1 MNVGRVIVAIFN
13 IGIRLKYVIL
23 VCALLTF
30 GTYYLTS
37 HRMIEN
43 VGGKSEYDEA
53 MRYIDIK
60 NIVDDKFIDEVNREA
75 MGDSAAAAMVSGLGD
90 PWSYFMTADEYK
102 TYQLSSTNEYSNI
115 GMTIMQDENTGG
127 YQVVAVSAD
136 SPAAWAGLS
145 AGMVITDIDGEDIT
159 SQDID

>member
-1 MNVGRVIVAIFN
+1 MKKIFHRFLMNVGRVIVAIFN

-60 NIVDDKFIDEVNREA
+60 I
-75 MGDSAAAAMVSGLGD
+75 SS
-90 PWSYFMTADEYK
+90 MTS
-102 TYQLSSTNEYSNI
+102 SSTR
-115 GMTIMQDENTGG
+115 
-127 YQVVAVSAD
+127 
-136 SPAAWAGLS
+136 
-145 AGMVITDIDGEDIT
+145 
-159 SQDID
+159 

>member
-43 VGGKSEYDEA
+43 VGGK
-53 MRYIDIK
+53 
-60 NIVDDKFIDEVNREA
+60 
-75 MGDSAAAAMVSGLGD
+75 
-90 PWSYFMTADEYK
+90 
-102 TYQLSSTNEYSNI
+102 
-115 GMTIMQDENTGG
+115 
-127 YQVVAVSAD
+127 
-136 SPAAWAGLS
+136 
-145 AGMVITDIDGEDIT
+145 
-159 SQDID
+159 